1 MQSPKKAFF
10 YGFLVWLLTLL
21 VSMALFPIK
30 KSSQVLFDSIMP
42 VVLSLFA
49 VIFLNLYF
57 KRCTTNF
64 LNEGIWLGISWLAIN
79 ILFDLPLFS
88 YGPMQMSLQ
97 HYMADIG
104 LTYLLL
110 PVITIGAGFQA
121 ARLQER
127 LQNAN

>member
-1 MQSPKKAFF
+1 MQSPKKAFL

-21 VSMALFPIK
+21 VSMMLFPIK

-42 VVLSLFA
+42 VVLSLFTI
-49 VIFLNLYF
+49 IFLNLYF
-57 KRCTTNF
+57 RRCVTNF
-64 LNEGIWLGISWLAIN
+64 LKEGVWLGVIWLVIN
-79 ILFDLPLFS
+79 ILFDLPMFS

-97 HYMADIG
+97 NYMADVG

-127 LQNAN
+127 MRHAN

>member
-1 MQSPKKAFF
+1 MQSPKKVFL

-21 VSMALFPIK
+21 ASMALFPIK
-30 KSSQVLFDSIMP
+30 KSSQVLFDSIIP

-49 VIFLNLYF
+49 VVFLNLYF
-57 KRCTTNF
+57 RRCTTGF
-64 LNEGIWLGISWLAIN
+64 LKEGVWLGVSWLAIN

-97 HYMADIG
+97 NYMADIG

-110 PVITIGAGFQA
+110 PVLAIGMGYQA

>member
-1 MQSPKKAFF
+1 MQSPKKAFL

-49 VIFLNLYF
+49 IIFLNLYF
-57 KRCTTNF
+57 KRCATNF

-79 ILFDLPLFS
+79 LLFDLPLFS

-97 HYMADIG
+97 NYMADIG

-110 PVITIGAGFQA
+110 PVITIGAGFHA
-121 ARLQER
+121 ARLQEWMR
-127 LQNAN
+127 HAN